1 MTEKTD
7 QKQTLKEK
15 LNCPLYPRKLGK
27 KLFFYSVM
35 IWIVA
40 FLLFLEI
47 NNNSVAHVLK
57 NISITAIFS
66 SLIGA
71 ILWAGI
77 TLGGNNDDLKN
88 SDISI
93 SGSHRMNNIHNMN
106 NPANPLSYHHRN
118 S

>member
-1 MTEKTD
+1 MTKKTD

-15 LNCPLYPRKLGK
+15 LHCPLYPRKLGK
-27 KLFFYSVM
+27 KLFLYSLT
-35 IWIVA
+35 IWIISL
-40 FLLFLEI
+40 LLFLEI
-47 NNNSVAHVLK
+47 SNDSVAHVIK
-57 NISITAIFS
+57 NISLTAMFS
-66 SLIGA
+66 SLVGA

-77 TLGGNNDDLKN
+77 TRGGNNDDLRN

-93 SGSHRMNNIHNMN
+93 SGSHRMTNIHNMN

>member
-1 MTEKTD
+1 MTKKTD

-15 LNCPLYPRKLGK
+15 LNCPLYPKKLGK
-27 KLFFYSVM
+27 KLFLYSLVTFF
-35 IWIVA
+35 IA
-40 FLLFLEI
+40 FCLLVVIDNIFVTHI
-47 NNNSVAHVLK
+47 LK
-57 NISITAIFS
+57 NIWGASTIFG
-66 SLIGA
+66 LIGA
-71 ILWAGI
+71 FLWGGF
-77 TLGGNNDDLKN
+77 TCGGNNDDLKN